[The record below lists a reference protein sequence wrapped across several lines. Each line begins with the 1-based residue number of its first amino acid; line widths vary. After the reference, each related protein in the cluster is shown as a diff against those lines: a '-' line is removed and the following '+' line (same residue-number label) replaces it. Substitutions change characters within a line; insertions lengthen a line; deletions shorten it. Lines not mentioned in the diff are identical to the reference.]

1 MLYAFL
7 NTVLII
13 LDFLRILRINFVHN
27 IRYIEIFGHTI
38 MMLYDVH
45 FCIICYRVLILVWFI
60 FIGEIIIP
68 LMPKY
73 NLYL

>member
-38 MMLYDVH
+38 MMLYGVH

>member
-27 IRYIEIFGHTI
+27 IRYIETFGHTI